1 MFTFPT
7 RTVALLSA
15 TALTA
20 LAATG
25 CGSDDQTSTTSTA
38 AKASS
43 TTASAAEV
51 DKAFVAQMVP
61 HHEMAIEMAALA
73 PQRGERTEIKELGNA
88 IAVSQAPEVKQL
100 QQAAKRLGVQVAS
113 TPTAEKAGGMDHSQ
127 HGGDTGMAAAA
138 KTLGI
143 PMDDM
148 GMSMNMDALTKA
160 DPFDRAFI
168 DEMIPHHQG
177 AILMARAEMT
187 KGSDPE
193 LKKIA
198 RAIITAQTEEIEQ
211 MNSWRKQWYGSESPA
226 GGVPTT

>member
-25 CGSDDQTSTTSTA
+25 CGSDDQTSTT
-38 AKASS
+38 AKTSS

-73 PQRGERTEIKELGNA
+73 PQRGGRTEIRELGNA
-88 IAVSQAPEVKQL
+88 IAASQAPEVKQL

-113 TPTAEKAGGMDHSQ
+113 MPATDNAGGMDHSQ

-148 GMSMNMDALTKA
+148 GMSMDMDALAKA

-177 AILMARAEMT
+177 AILMARAELT
-187 KGSDPE
+187 KGTDPE

-198 RAIITAQTEEIEQ
+198 RAIVTAQTKEIEQ
-211 MNSWRKQWYGSESPA
+211 MNTWRKQWYGSESPA

>member
-7 RTVALLSA
+7 RSVALLGA

-20 LAATG
+20 LAAAG
-25 CGSDDQTSTTSTA
+25 CGSDHDGA
-38 AKASS
+38 HSS
-43 TTASAAEV
+43 TSASKAATPAASAAEV
-51 DKAFVAQMVP
+51 DKAFVSQMIP
-61 HHEMAIEMAALA
+61 HHQMAVEMAGYAPARSERAQIKALGMAIIAD
-73 PQRGERTEIKELGNA
+73 QTTELTA
-88 IAVSQAPEVKQL
+88 MQA
-100 QQAAKRLGVQVAS
+100 AAKRLG
-113 TPTAEKAGGMDHSQ
+113 AEVSEMPSQSNGGMDHSM
-127 HGGDTGMAAAA
+127 HGDTGMADAA

-148 GMSMNMDALTKA
+148 GMSMDMDALAKA

-177 AILMARAEMT
+177 AILMARAELQ
-187 KGSDPE
+187 KGKDPE

-198 RAIITAQTEEIEQ
+198 TAIIAAQTTEIEQ
-211 MNSWRKQWYGSESPA
+211 MNSWRKQWYGTESPA